1 MNFDTKQSRGAWSHS
16 AYTHLDVDLYPCS
29 SYKHAKPC
37 TYHNLIS
44 LYSFPIANRTSF
56 SRLPLSSILVLGPWI
71 RLSRQ
76 IRDVQRPKTRNHS
89 AGTSSLPN
97 TPGPPCISVCAGPS
111 TRAVLMLRRERD
123 GRSGKGAVGGLL
135 CRVMGLRRRSQR
147 CASGT

>member
-1 MNFDTKQSRGAWSHS
+1 MPIPTLMLTYTLAAPTNTRNHAPKRTHITTSS
-16 AYTHLDVDLYPCS
+16 AYTRFLSLTEHLSPVFHFPASWSLVPGSGSAD
-29 SYKHAKPC
+29 KPA
-37 TYHNLIS
+37 TFNAPRRETTAPVLRV
-44 LYSFPIANRTSF
+44 FRT
-56 SRLPLSSILVLGPWI
+56 RLP
-71 RLSRQ
+71 
-76 IRDVQRPKTRNHS
+76 H
-89 AGTSSLPN
+89 